1 MPCQDYFIQI
11 KPNKN
16 KNKGSK
22 ENEGFFDLIKMKKH
36 TDKLAR
42 IACKAMTELEKK
54 GLIKNL
60 MKDPEV
66 KRWWIQHKK
75 DDKKAMTAAKKTK
88 KSSS

>member
-1 MPCQDYFIQI
+1 MPRQDYFIQI

-54 GLIKNL
+54 GLIKDL

-66 KRWWIQHKK
+66 KRWWIQYKK
-75 DDKKAMTAAKKTK
+75 DDKTAAKKTK